1 MSTFS
6 TALNDQAFIEQ
17 FEALR
22 LSATEFSHLG
32 HLRIAWLYLRQYPQA
47 LAIEKTCSGIKT
59 YAESL
64 GAKDKFHLTITDA
77 LVRIM
82 AIRMKE
88 QAGEG
93 WQAFADENPD
103 LMSDAL
109 AVLAQYYSQAQ
120 LWSEPAQ
127 TCLVAP
133 DLKPIV

>member
-1 MSTFS
+1 MNTPI

-17 FEALR
+17 FEALT
-22 LSATEFSHLG
+22 LPATEFSHLG
-32 HLRIAWLYLRQYPQA
+32 HLRIAWLYLRQYPQT

-64 GAKDKFHLTITDA
+64 GAKDKFHLTLTDA

-88 QAGEG
+88 QTGED
-93 WQAFADENPD
+93 WQAFTDENPD
-103 LMSDAL
+103 LVSDAL

-120 LWSEPAQ
+120 LWSERAR
-127 TCLVAP
+127 TRLVAP